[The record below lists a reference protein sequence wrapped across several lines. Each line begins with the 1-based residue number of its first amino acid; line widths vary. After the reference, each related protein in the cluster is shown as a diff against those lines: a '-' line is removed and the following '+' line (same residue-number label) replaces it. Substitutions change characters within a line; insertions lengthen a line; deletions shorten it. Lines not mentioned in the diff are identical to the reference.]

1 MLGARIRSRGSFFFF
16 FFLKTKTDYI
26 DKFWM
31 YDHTYNHNQDYK
43 ENFEC
48 MIKTII
54 TKLIMSLKL
63 STKKVLSNLANSND
77 RSCTFCNSP

>member
-1 MLGARIRSRGSFFFF
+1 MHESLKNRNRSDVVF

-31 YDHTYNHNQDYK
+31 YDHTYKHNQDYN
-43 ENFEC
+43 ENFGC

-54 TKLIMSLKL
+54 IT
-63 STKKVLSNLANSND
+63 N
-77 RSCTFCNSP
+77 